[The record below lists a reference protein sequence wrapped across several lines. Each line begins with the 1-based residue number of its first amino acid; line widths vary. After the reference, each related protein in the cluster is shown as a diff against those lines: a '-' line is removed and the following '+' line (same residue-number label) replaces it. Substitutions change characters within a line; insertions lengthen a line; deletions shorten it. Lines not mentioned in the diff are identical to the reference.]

1 MREEFPEA
9 SLVRGVFVIREMD
22 LPPQVLL
29 TKRSLLR
36 WFALASG
43 MISEQE
49 SRSTVLEVLDALFYF
64 QFQKRLDPTALEIIK
79 YIKEKHSKKVSEKLL
94 RYHLNKLIALNLLR
108 RKARKYSFN
117 PSPYAERKDLKASYN
132 YWVREHL
139 EKSLKDLEF
148 VSGRLQESYSK

>member
-1 MREEFPEA
+1 MPSDFPE
-9 SLVRGVFVIREMD
+9 SELVRRVFVIREMD
-22 LPPQVLL
+22 LPPQVQLA
-29 TKRSLLR
+29 KRSMLR

-49 SRSTVLEVLDALFYF
+49 SRSTVLEVLDSLFYF
-64 QFQKRLDPTALEIIK
+64 QFQKRIDPTALEVIK

-94 RYHLNKLIALNLLR
+94 RYHLNKLIALNLLQ
-108 RKARKYSFN
+108 RKKTKYSFN

-148 VSGRLQESYSK
+148 VIGRLQESYSK

>member
-1 MREEFPEA
+1 MVSDFPE
-9 SLVRGVFVIREMD
+9 SELVRRVFVIREMD
-22 LPPQVLL
+22 LPPQVQLA
-29 TKRSLLR
+29 KRSMLR

-49 SRSTVLEVLDALFYF
+49 SRSTVLEVLDALFHF
-64 QFQKRLDPTALEIIK
+64 QFQKRIDPTALEVIK

-94 RYHLNKLIALNLLR
+94 RYHLNKLIALNLLQ
-108 RKARKYSFN
+108 RKKTKYSFN

-148 VSGRLQESYSK
+148 VIGRLQESYSK